1 MASPDLVAELAPHL
15 ERFPMGIGPRW
26 AEYWRHRATEYLMG
40 QVLPGARKSMEP
52 MAARLSDVAY
62 HEMQQFITN
71 SPWDW
76 EETQGG
82 LIDVGRT
89 DVGTADA
96 LIPIDD
102 TAFVKQGD
110 DSVGVARQYCGILG
124 KVANCQVAVTMVYL
138 VPDPAR
144 NADGGVF
151 PLGIRLFLP
160 EEWADDPGRRR
171 RARIP
176 SWVKHRE
183 KWRIALELVDLVR
196 GRRLPHRAYTFDAG
210 YGNSREFRAELRHR
224 GESYV
229 AGVDPASLYVVQ
241 EAMQLRELPPPSGG
255 PPGSRLRFPAGKRG
269 RSARDMAQELPPSA
283 WHKVAWTE
291 GTKGELKGWF
301 ARVRVRVTKKAQP
314 TKEVGWLLFERRDD
328 VLKAYLCHGFD
339 TASLEELVRVARGR
353 WAIEQFH
360 RETKDELGL
369 DHFEGRRWTGWYH
382 HTTLTLLAY
391 SFLATKRWQ
400 QRSERPE
407 KPLPTLPEI
416 RRGVVEHVVERLLG
430 EAITS
435 AGDEKGRNAA
445 RRLSALLTKAG

>member
-1 MASPDLVAELAPHL
+1 
-15 ERFPMGIGPRW
+15 MGIGPRW

-82 LIDVGRT
+82 LIDVART

-160 EEWADDPGRRR
+160 EEWAD
-171 RARIP
+171 
-176 SWVKHRE
+176 
-183 KWRIALELVDLVR
+183 
-196 GRRLPHRAYTFDAG
+196 
-210 YGNSREFRAELRHR
+210 
-224 GESYV
+224 
-229 AGVDPASLYVVQ
+229 
-241 EAMQLRELPPPSGG
+241 
-255 PPGSRLRFPAGKRG
+255 
-269 RSARDMAQELPPSA
+269 
-283 WHKVAWTE
+283 

-353 WAIEQFH
+353 WGVEKFH

-382 HTTLTLLAY
+382 HTTLTLLSS
-391 SFLATKRWQ
+391 SFFSTKRWQ

-407 KPLPTLPEI
+407 KPLPPLPEI
-416 RRGVVEHVVERLLG
+416 RRGVVEHVVERL
-430 EAITS
+430 
-435 AGDEKGRNAA
+435 
-445 RRLSALLTKAG
+445 